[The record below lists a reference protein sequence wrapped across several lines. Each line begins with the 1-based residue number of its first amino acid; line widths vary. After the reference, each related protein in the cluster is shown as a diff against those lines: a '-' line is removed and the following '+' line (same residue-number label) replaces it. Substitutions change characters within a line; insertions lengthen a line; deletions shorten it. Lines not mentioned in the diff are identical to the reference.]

1 MYKLLNPCHSRGVGR
16 RWVVTAMT
24 RVRDAKVG
32 DFTEFVARAWRYLV
46 EPARTRRVED
56 EVRFELLKGLVR

>member
-1 MYKLLNPCHSRGVGR
+1 
-16 RWVVTAMT
+16 MT

>member
-1 MYKLLNPCHSRGVGR
+1 
-16 RWVVTAMT
+16 MT

-32 DFTEFVARAWRYLV
+32 DLTEFVARVWHRLV
-46 EPARTRRVED
+46 EPARTLSVED